1 MTLRLLAPDGREVP
15 LVRYPRGYWR
25 ATVAG
30 VGAGA
35 RYRYRLD
42 DDRERPDPASGWQPE
57 GVFGPSAVVDHAAFP
72 WTDTAWRGLAWPQ
85 AVIYELHVGS
95 FTPAGSFDAIIP
107 RLPELRELGV
117 TALELMPVA
126 AFPGARNWGYDGVF
140 PFAAHAGY
148 GGPDGLK
155 RLVDACHRQGLAV
168 ILDVVYNHLGPEG
181 NVLGNFGPYVT
192 DAYRTPW
199 GGAINLDGP
208 QSDPVRR
215 YFIDNALGW
224 LRDYHIDALRLDAVH
239 ALYDLSARPFLAELA
254 AAVRA
259 FSRRSRWPRRLIAE
273 SDRND
278 ARLLRPPAQGGDG
291 LDALWSEDFH
301 HALHALLTGERQ
313 GYYADFGRL
322 EDLAAACRE
331 GFVYAGRYSRYR
343 RRRHGNS
350 AADRPPEQFVVF
362 SQNHDQVGNRRDG
375 ERLLALAGFEA
386 AKLAAAAVCLAPA
399 IPLLFMGEEYGEAA
413 PFLYFVDFAD
423 SQLMAAVRRGRA
435 EEFRAFAWTE
445 EPPDPAAAA
454 TFERSRLSW
463 RWTEDEHDGV
473 LRRYYRTL
481 LALRR
486 DNPALALPEPGG
498 LEVAIEGGLL
508 QLHRR
513 AGGRESW
520 LLLNPSLQ
528 EVEVSVAGRGWLL
541 LLASADRQWLGPGAA
556 LPAAPA
562 PGVALQLPPHSC
574 AVYGRKGW

>member
-1 MTLRLLAPDGREVP
+1 
-15 LVRYPRGYWR
+15 
-25 ATVAG
+25 
-30 VGAGA
+30 
-35 RYRYRLD
+35 
-42 DDRERPDPASGWQPE
+42 
-57 GVFGPSAVVDHAAFP
+57 
-72 WTDTAWRGLAWPQ
+72 
-85 AVIYELHVGS
+85 
-95 FTPAGSFDAIIP
+95 
-107 RLPELRELGV
+107 
-117 TALELMPVA
+117 
-126 AFPGARNWGYDGVF
+126 
-140 PFAAHAGY
+140 
-148 GGPDGLK
+148 
-155 RLVDACHRQGLAV
+155 LAV

-208 QSDPVRR
+208 QSDAVRR
-215 YFIDNALGW
+215 YFIGNALSW
-224 LRDYHIDALRLDAVH
+224 LRDYHIDALRLDAIH
-239 ALYDLSARPFLAELA
+239 ALYDFSATAFLTELA
-254 AAVRA
+254 TAVRA
-259 FSRRSRWPRRLIAE
+259 CSRHSRWPRRLIAE

-278 ARLLRPPAQGGDG
+278 ARVLRPPAQGGDG

-331 GFVYAGRYSRYR
+331 GFAYAGRYSRYR

-423 SQLMAAVRRGRA
+423 PALTTAVRQGRA
-435 EEFRAFAWTE
+435 AEFRAFAWTE
-445 EPPDPAAAA
+445 APPDPAAAA

-463 RWTEDEHDGV
+463 SWPQGEHSGL
-473 LRRYYRTL
+473 LRRYYQTL

-486 DNPALALPEPGG
+486 EGPALALPEPGG
-498 LEVAIEGGLL
+498 LTVTAADGVL
-508 QLHRR
+508 QLRR
-513 AGGRESW
+513 QAGGRASW
-520 LLLNPSLQ
+520 LLLNLSPQSAPAT
-528 EVEVSVAGRGWLL
+528 VALDGWQL
-541 LLASADRQWLGPGAA
+541 LLASADQQWLGPGSA
-556 LPAAPA
+556 LAAAPA
-562 PGVALQLPPHSC
+562 AGAQLQLPPHSC
-574 AVYGRKGW
+574 AVYGREG